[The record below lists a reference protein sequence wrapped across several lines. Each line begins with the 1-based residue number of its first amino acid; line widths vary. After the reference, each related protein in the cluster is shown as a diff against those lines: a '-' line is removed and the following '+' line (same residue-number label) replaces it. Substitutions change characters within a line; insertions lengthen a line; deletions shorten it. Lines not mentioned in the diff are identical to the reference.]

1 MEGIKHKVISD
12 VQGEITKKNAIQN
25 NILETLKSFELK
37 IEKLSN
43 DIKTLNELVLLLNT
57 KMGEMNES
65 FIIL

>member
-1 MEGIKHKVISD
+1 MEGIKHRVISD

-57 KMGEMNES
+57 KMCEMNES